1 MVLLG
6 IFLKIVSIF
15 ITYLIYWVSKKS
27 YARWKLVVLSPI
39 LLSPVIII
47 LLLVLSHA
55 SYNDYYSGAKWL
67 GYLLGPATVAFAL
80 PMHKHFQLLKRH
92 LFEIIASITVGSAV
106 AIVSSFLYAVWI
118 HLGTSLTNSLVPR
131 SITTPVAMD
140 ISKTIGGVPTLT
152 AVFVIITGI
161 TGTIVGPILI
171 RLLKIEKSTAKGLML
186 GMGAHGAGTSKAF
199 EIGELEGTFASL
211 AMVTAAVITIILAFT
226 LFPAL
231 RSELMI

>member
-1 MVLLG
+1 M
-6 IFLKIVSIF
+6 VSIF
-15 ITYLIYWVSKKS
+15 ITYLIYEISKKS
-27 YARWKLVVLSPI
+27 YARWKWIVLSPI
-39 LLSPVIII
+39 LISPIVIIV
-47 LLLVLSHA
+47 LLILSHT
-55 SYNDYYSGAKWL
+55 SYHDYYSGAKWL
-67 GYLLGPATVAFAL
+67 SYLLGPATVAFAL

-92 LFEIIASITVGSAV
+92 LFEIIVSITVGSAV
-106 AIVSSFLYAVWI
+106 AVLSSFLYAVWM

-161 TGTIVGPILI
+161 TGTIVGPALI

-186 GMGAHGAGTSKAF
+186 GMSAHGAGTSKAF

-211 AMVTAAVITIILAFT
+211 AMIIAAVITIILSFT
-226 LFPAL
+226 IFPAL
-231 RSELMI
+231 RSEFLI